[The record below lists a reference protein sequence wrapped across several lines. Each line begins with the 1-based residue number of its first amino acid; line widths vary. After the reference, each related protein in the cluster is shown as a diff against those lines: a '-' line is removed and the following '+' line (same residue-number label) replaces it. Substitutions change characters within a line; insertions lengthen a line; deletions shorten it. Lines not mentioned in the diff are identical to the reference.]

1 MNDIAMTPEMT
12 ALKARLKATWE
23 SGDYGHFATYLL
35 PGALEFL
42 ERLALWPGVK
52 MLDVACGAGQ
62 IAIPAVRAGANVIGV
77 DLADNLVAQA
87 RARAEAEGLAIRFE
101 QGDAEDLQFES
112 GTFDIVVSLIGAMFA
127 PRPDRVAAEL
137 VRVCKPGGR
146 IVMANWTP
154 DGFVGQLFKTI
165 GKHVP
170 PPPIM
175 APPPKWGDEATV
187 RERLKDGIAELSLM
201 RRMYPFRYPFPPR
214 KVAEFYCE
222 FYGPTNRAHASL
234 DEAKRAALLADLD
247 ALWTEHNAATDGG
260 TQYLGEYLEVVAVR
274 DQPRAQ

>member
-1 MNDIAMTPEMT
+1 MNAPLAPEME
-12 ALKARLKATWE
+12 ALKTRLKATWE

-42 ERLALWPGVK
+42 ERLALWPGIR

-62 IAIPAVRAGANVIGV
+62 IALPAARAGAEVTGI
-77 DLADNLVAQA
+77 DLATNLVKQAQE
-87 RARAEAEGLAIRFE
+87 RARAENLSVRFD
-101 QGDAEDLQFES
+101 QGDAENLPYENGS
-112 GTFDIVVSLIGAMFA
+112 FDIVVSLIGAMFA
-127 PRPDRVAAEL
+127 PRPERVAAEL

-154 DGFVGQLFKTI
+154 EGFIGQLFKTI

-175 APPPKWGDEATV
+175 PSPPKWGDEATV
-187 RERLKDGIAELSLM
+187 RARLKVGVAELSVT
-201 RRMYPFRYPFPPR
+201 RRMYPFSYPFPPR

-222 FYGPTNRAHASL
+222 YYGPTNRAYASL
-234 DEAKRAALLADLD
+234 DETKRAALLGDLE
-247 ALWTEHNAATDGG
+247 ALWARHNGATDGG
-260 TQYLGEYLEVVAVR
+260 TKYDGEYLEVIAVR
-274 DQPRAQ
+274 DQPPPQ